1 MATEQKSIG
10 AGPSGWLGLISRRL
24 RGAPR
29 SAANGEEG
37 ERLGL
42 SVAWWELAGYGSL
55 LLAAIVMRLW
65 DLGARA
71 MHHDE
76 SLHALYAWNL
86 STGRGYEH
94 NPMMHGPFQFEAN
107 AALFFTFGDS
117 DFTARLLYALVGT
130 ALVAMP
136 FMFRSR
142 LGRRGALFTAA
153 LLTVSPAML
162 YFSRFARNDIL
173 MAAWSL
179 GLVISMWRYIDE
191 GRTRYLYIS
200 AALLALALAT
210 KETSYLLIA
219 TLGLFLVLHTG
230 LPALVRILR
239 PVQIEGVSPPVAA
252 GRVIRAIRNAY
263 SEGFELSKVSR
274 PASYLVL
281 LITLTLPQW
290 SAFVS
295 FFQNTSLLGWT
306 NLVLAAPDG
315 SAFIGAPLGGGK
327 VIAFLIV
334 VTLLGVSAIAG
345 YKWNWAVWWRSA
357 LVFYTIWLLLY
368 TTFLTNFFGG
378 IRSGIWQSLGYWV
391 VQQDTARGAQPW
403 YYYFVLTSIY
413 EYLAVF
419 VGVVA
424 AGYYLRRR
432 DKFSLFLVYWPIMTF
447 ILYSSASE
455 KMPWLVL
462 NVTLPFIVLGGKFLG
477 HLLDQVDWRRMAG
490 AEGPLLVAGLPLFV
504 LLLWQLAFFEP
515 AQRAAL
521 DIILPVALAVV
532 LTAMAATGFYLAK
545 RVGRRSFIAASML
558 VSVGILTVLTVRTG
572 WIASYQN
579 GDTPVEMIVYT
590 QTSPDVT
597 RLMDTFK
604 ESVAGRQVPVSID
617 QTSGFSW
624 PWAWY
629 LRTETNVSFTL
640 YSPDSFAANP
650 NAQVVLVHSQN
661 RAAADESLQDAYT
674 EAERIRHRWWFPEST
689 YRGLTPGKFLSG
701 VFDRRAWRRAMDYWL
716 RRDGVEDRIGSED
729 SYVYFRTDFPQN
741 FTGGR

>member
-1 MATEQKSIG
+1 MATEQKRIG
-10 AGPSGWLGLISRRL
+10 AEPSGWLGLISRRL
-24 RGAPR
+24 RSAWR
-29 SAANGEEG
+29 SAANGAG
-37 ERLGL
+37 
-42 SVAWWELAGYGSL
+42 VAWWELAGYGSL
-55 LLAAIVMRLW
+55 LLAALVMRLW

-76 SLHALYAWNL
+76 SLHALYSWNL
-86 STGRGYEH
+86 LTGRGYEH

-130 ALVAMP
+130 ALIAMALL
-136 FMFRSR
+136 FRSR

-153 LLTVSPAML
+153 LLAVSPAML

-173 MAAWSL
+173 MAAWTM

-191 GRTRYLYIS
+191 GRVRYLYIS

-210 KETSYLLIA
+210 KETAYLLIA
-219 TLGLFLVLHTG
+219 TLGLFLFLMTG
-230 LPALVRILR
+230 VPTLTRILR
-239 PVQIEGVSPPVAA
+239 PVQIEGVSPAVAV
-252 GRVIRAIRNAY
+252 GRMIRAIRNAY
-263 SEGFELSKVSR
+263 SERFDLSKVSR

-290 SAFVS
+290 SALAS
-295 FFQNTSLLGWT
+295 ILQDTSLIGWA

-315 SAFIGAPLGGGK
+315 SALIGAPLGGGK

-334 VTLLGVSAIAG
+334 VTLLGVSIIAG
-345 YKWNWAVWWRSA
+345 YRWNWGVWWRSA
-357 LVFYTIWLLLY
+357 LVFYTVWLLLY

-391 VQQDTARGAQPW
+391 VQQDTARGGQPW

-424 AGYYLRRR
+424 VVFFLRRR

-455 KMPWLVL
+455 KMPWLII
-462 NVTLPFIVLGGKFLG
+462 NITLPFIVLAGKFLG
-477 HLLDQVDWRRMAG
+477 HLLEYVNWRRMAQ
-490 AEGPLLVAGLPLFV
+490 AEGLLLVAGLPVFV
-504 LLLWQLAFFEP
+504 LLMWQLALFEP
-515 AQRAAL
+515 ARRAAL
-521 DIILPVALAVV
+521 DIVLPVALAAV
-532 LTAMAATGFYLAK
+532 LVAMAGMGFYIA
-545 RVGRRSFIAASML
+545 RRIGRRSFVAASML
-558 VSVGILTVLTVRTG
+558 LSVGILTVLTVRTG

-579 GDTPVEMIVYT
+579 GDTPVEMLVYT
-590 QTSPDVT
+590 QTSPDIT
-597 RLMDTFK
+597 RLMDALK
-604 ESVAGRQVPVSID
+604 ESGAGSQTPVSID

-629 LRTETNVSFTL
+629 LRNEAYASFPI

-650 NAQVVLVHSQN
+650 NSQMVLVHSQN
-661 RAAADESLQDAYT
+661 RAAADESLREVYT

-689 YRGLTPGKFLSG
+689 YRGLTPGKFVSG
-701 VFDRRAWRRAMDYWL
+701 VFDREAWRRAMDYWL
-716 RRDGVEDRIGSED
+716 HRGGVEDRIGSED
-729 SYVYFRTDFPQN
+729 SFVYFRTDFPQN
-741 FTGGR
+741 FTGGQ